1 MNACQGRETAAAL
14 RCSGNQSASLR
25 KQAAGRIPRH
35 IPQSRAESVVAVGNG
50 RSSHAAAYVGHFF
63 FVAMPT
69 LGGPSERISF
79 FGLSRSLC
87 GLLGLVLLFDFYCLY
102 QQYQI
107 YRIRKRM
114 VENEKL
120 FHLIGEH
127 AVLLRGIRSV
137 LDRAHEKIPT
147 VK

>member
-1 MNACQGRETAAAL
+1 MPVRDAKPRPRCAAQAI
-14 RCSGNQSASLR
+14 SL
-25 KQAAGRIPRH
+25 PRSE
-35 IPQSRAESVVAVGNG
+35 SRLPAESLATFRKVERNRWWLWVTAVTVTLLLTSGIF
-50 RSSHAAAYVGHFF
+50 S
-63 FVAMPT
+63 VAMPT

-79 FGLSRSLC
+79 SGLSRSLR

-107 YRIRKRM
+107 SRIRKRM

-127 AVLLRGIRSV
+127 AVLLRAIRSV